1 MIDSSFEW
9 AASRGLTRI
18 NPVHKEEEAKL
29 IISEKFGC
37 ETEKG
42 ERMQLEG
49 QGTCED
55 RGCFTHMLFFKLR
68 NLEEYIHH
76 QYLEPPYAFVGS

>member
-29 IISEKFGC
+29 ILSEKFGC
-37 ETEKG
+37 ETEK
-42 ERMQLEG
+42 LEG

-55 RGCFTHMLFFKLR
+55 RGRFTHMLFFKYKELGGI
-68 NLEEYIHH
+68 YTSSI
-76 QYLEPPYAFVGS
+76 S